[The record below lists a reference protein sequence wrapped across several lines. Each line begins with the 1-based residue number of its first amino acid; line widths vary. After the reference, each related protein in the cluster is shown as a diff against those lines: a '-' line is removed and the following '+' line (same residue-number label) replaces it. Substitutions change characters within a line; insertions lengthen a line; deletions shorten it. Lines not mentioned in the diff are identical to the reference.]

1 VLNIRGVG
9 VGVRALYKFIKS
21 PLGSFGVLWG
31 PLGSFGI
38 LWGPLGSFGVLW
50 GPLGSFGVL
59 LGSLEKPI
67 LGEGVHC
74 VTKVTYKGKG
84 TSGLCV

>member
-1 VLNIRGVG
+1 MSWPFNRYVLNIRGVG

-21 PLGSFGVLWG
+21 PLGSFGVLWD
-31 PLGSFGI
+31 
-38 LWGPLGSFGVLW
+38 PLGSFGVLW
-50 GPLGSFGVL
+50 DPLGSFGVL
-59 LGSLEKPI
+59 LGYLEKPI